1 MFRTTYITL
10 FIIFFS
16 LVDANAQRTYREH
29 VRKGNSHFADSA
41 YDKAGEEYLKALEL
55 NTKGSEALYNWGNAL
70 LQQSKAEESIEQYR
84 MAAQRETD
92 KLRKAQVY
100 HNTGVVYH
108 AAKDYAK
115 AVSAYKEALRLNPHD
130 DMTRYN
136 LALAMRELKN
146 SNDRNQQQQEQ
157 QQEQQKQEQ
166 QEQQQQQQQ
175 QQEQQEQ
182 QKEEQQQEQE
192 QQQQEQEMSKENA
205 EQLLESAMQD
215 EKDVQEK
222 VKKLMQVKGRKLDK
236 DW

>member
-10 FIIFFS
+10 FIFFLS
-16 LVDANAQRTYREH
+16 LVNANAQRTYREH

-70 LQQSKAEESIEQYR
+70 LQQNKAKEAVEQYR

-92 KLRKAQVY
+92 KQRKAQVY

-115 AVSAYKEALRLNPHD
+115 AVAAYKEALRLNPHD

-146 SNDRNQQQQEQ
+146 SNDQNQQQQEQ

-166 QEQQQQQQQ
+166 QEQQQQEQ
-175 QQEQQEQ
+175 QQEQ
-182 QKEEQQQEQE
+182 QKEEQQQEQ
-192 QQQQEQEMSKENA
+192 QQQKEQEMSKENA

>member
-10 FIIFFS
+10 FIFFLS
-16 LVDANAQRTYREH
+16 LVNANAQRTYREH

-70 LQQSKAEESIEQYR
+70 LQQNKAKEAVEQYR

-92 KLRKAQVY
+92 KQRKAQVY

-108 AAKDYAK
+108 ASKDYAK
-115 AVSAYKEALRLNPHD
+115 AVAAYKEALRLNPHD

-146 SNDRNQQQQEQ
+146 SNDQNQQQQEQ
-157 QQEQQKQEQ
+157 QKQQKQEQ
-166 QEQQQQQQQ
+166 QEQQEQQQEEQQEEQQQ
-175 QQEQQEQ
+175 QQERQQ
-182 QKEEQQQEQE
+182 QK
-192 QQQQEQEMSKENA
+192 EQEMSKENA